1 MEAERPTDRVLTVPN
16 LLSVIRLALIP
27 VFIYLLLVAH
37 AQGWAVAIL
46 MFSGASDWADGK
58 IARSLNQ
65 SSRLG
70 VLLDPAVDR
79 LYMVAVPVVMAV
91 SGIVPWWFVVTLLV
105 RDGLLAATLPLLRS
119 RGLSALPVTYVGKA
133 ATFALMAGF
142 PLVLLGTWDALWSR
156 VVGHFGWG
164 FLIWGLYM
172 YLWAFVLYA
181 VQMTLVVRQ
190 MPKLK
195 QGRSATQPKKQVSR
209 AEPDR
214 LLGGY
219 DPNAGR
225 SAHAAARPTLIPVP
239 SLLRALLSEHLDP
252 GYAAQAKVAAARSAS
267 PPSKAARVFGWFWQA
282 LAAALVAAV
291 FAAAVAQ
298 ARSVAPGVRTA
309 QQLLATSVRST
320 EASATKLAQRRSV
333 LTRELDDDQ
342 RRALAS
348 DAEGQRLLSRLDA
361 LSLAAASTAVI
372 GPGLTVT
379 ITDPGVGPNLSDVS
393 KQRVTGS
400 RQIILDRDLQLVVN
414 SLWASGAEAVA
425 VGGARIGPNV
435 TIRQA
440 GGAILVDNNPTGS
453 PYTIL
458 AVGPPHSMRDVFDH
472 SPGLQRLRL
481 LEVSYGVGVTVN
493 VSDALSLPA
502 GSVRDVKF
510 AKQIGP

>member
-1 MEAERPTDRVLTVPN
+1 MGEP
-16 LLSVIRLALIP
+16 
-27 VFIYLLLVAH
+27 
-37 AQGWAVAIL
+37 
-46 MFSGASDWADGK
+46 
-58 IARSLNQ
+58 
-65 SSRLG
+65 
-70 VLLDPAVDR
+70 
-79 LYMVAVPVVMAV
+79 
-91 SGIVPWWFVVTLLV
+91 
-105 RDGLLAATLPLLRS
+105 
-119 RGLSALPVTYVGKA
+119 
-133 ATFALMAGF
+133 
-142 PLVLLGTWDALWSR
+142 
-156 VVGHFGWG
+156 
-164 FLIWGLYM
+164 
-172 YLWAFVLYA
+172 
-181 VQMTLVVRQ
+181 
-190 MPKLK
+190 
-195 QGRSATQPKKQVSR
+195 
-209 AEPDR
+209 EPDR

-219 DPNAGR
+219 DPNAGH
-225 SAHAAARPTLIPVP
+225 SAHATRPKHIPVP

-252 GYAAQAKVAAARSAS
+252 GYAAAAAQRSTTS
-267 PPSKAARVFGWFWQA
+267 PSGRSRAFGWFWQA
-282 LAAALVAAV
+282 LAATLVAAV

-320 EASATKLAQRRSV
+320 EATAAKLTQRRSV
-333 LTRELDDDQ
+333 LTRQLDDVQ

-348 DAEGQRLLSRLDA
+348 DAEGQRLLTRLDA

-379 ITDPGVGPNLSDVS
+379 VTDPGVSPNLSDVS
-393 KQRVTGS
+393 KQRVNGS

-414 SLWASGAEAVA
+414 SLWASGAEAIS

-458 AVGPPHSMRDVFDH
+458 AVGPPHAMRDVFDH

-493 VSDALSLPA
+493 VADGLSLPA
-502 GSVRDVKF
+502 GSTRDIMF